1 MVRSWRAHADALTR
15 DAKNC
20 LAAAPSFAP
29 LCRGQFSQFR
39 PIARGAQR
47 DRDVFRM
54 WWMPLH
60 DTVCVKR
67 LGLEAIRAASGR
79 ADDSENALVEIGV
92 YRHLADQPDCPVYLL
107 RMLAVFQDCRDVWLV
122 TEFGNGGD
130 LFHTVKR
137 RGVLAEGEARRY
149 TWEVLQAISYLHAHD
164 IAHRDVSA
172 ENVVL
177 KDGSARLMDFGA
189 VVPTTGACG
198 EELRYFSIVGKRS
211 YRAPE
216 CYVPRCELVDIVA
229 PPDAEP
235 GTIASVSCAEGFACD
250 VLLPAGAEPGCRC
263 VAQVYGYVAPPL
275 DVFSAGVCL
284 VIMLTGSPPWMTA
297 SRRDDIFAWV
307 VDHDVVD
314 LLARRGRPVASPDL
328 SELLRGMLSLAPS
341 ARWTTAS
348 CLSGA
353 WLAELAA
360 EEVPVHA
367 RSESTG

>member
-189 VVPTTGACG
+189 VVPTTGVGTLVEVHWLPEVTSSIIGAMWPQHWACG
-198 EELRYFSIVGKRS
+198 AETCCGRAATGAHESAECTAGRS
-211 YRAPE
+211 QRA
-216 CYVPRCELVDIVA
+216 A
-229 PPDAEP
+229 P
-235 GTIASVSCAEGFACD
+235 G
-250 VLLPAGAEPGCRC
+250 
-263 VAQVYGYVAPPL
+263 
-275 DVFSAGVCL
+275 
-284 VIMLTGSPPWMTA
+284 
-297 SRRDDIFAWV
+297 
-307 VDHDVVD
+307 
-314 LLARRGRPVASPDL
+314 
-328 SELLRGMLSLAPS
+328 
-341 ARWTTAS
+341 
-348 CLSGA
+348 
-353 WLAELAA
+353 
-360 EEVPVHA
+360 
-367 RSESTG
+367 